1 MIYVKK
7 ALVFG
12 IIVLFLGVGF
22 QPALADE
29 ISTNIVS
36 DVEEDCLEC
45 QPVNRVELLKV
56 KLLLIRIEAFT
67 NVILSRFGH
76 IPEIREKCEEAS
88 ERISEIILQDN
99 TVICNLLLITGI
111 FVVAIAELIDMIL
124 NLFKQGSPLYILI
137 LTLNNL
143 FFFSF
148 ALTIAELLEYYD
160 CDLFYP

>member
-1 MIYVKK
+1 MKK
-7 ALVFG
+7 VWIASILATLMLTVPLTS
-12 IIVLFLGVGF
+12 VVG
-22 QPALADE
+22 ANE
-29 ISTNIVS
+29 V
-36 DVEEDCLEC
+36 EDCIEC
-45 QPVNRVELLKV
+45 QPVNRVDLLKV
-56 KLLLIRIEAFT
+56 RLLLIRLEVFT
-67 NVILSRFGH
+67 NIILSRLGH
-76 IPEIREKCEEAS
+76 IPEVEEKCQEAS

>member
-67 NVILSRFGH
+67 NVILSRYGH